1 MIEAEVDSLF
11 FLVSMKLSLFIVG
24 LETDI
29 AAVYEAVYDAGP
41 VGLLR
46 IKSSS
51 C

>member
-29 AAVYEAVYDAGP
+29 AAVCEEVYDGP
-41 VGLLR
+41 IGLLR

-51 C
+51 S